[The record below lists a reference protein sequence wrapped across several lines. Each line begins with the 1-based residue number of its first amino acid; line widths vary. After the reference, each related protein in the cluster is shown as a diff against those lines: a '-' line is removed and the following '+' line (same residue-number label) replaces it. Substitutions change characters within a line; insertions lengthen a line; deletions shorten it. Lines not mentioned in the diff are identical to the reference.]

1 MALTGDLAYWDD
13 CGRVVLQGRNDD
25 LLKLRNGQRIHPNSV
40 SNPKATA
47 GIEDAAVILTEP
59 FQSLLGLV
67 ITKESPE
74 ELMKKLKKE
83 RTNDCLPDKLKSV
96 PSLPYNRNGKL
107 QRHLLHFLVEDK

>member
-1 MALTGDLAYWDD
+1 MAYWDD

-40 SNPKATA
+40 EVILKQLPE
-47 GIEDAAVILTEP
+47 IEDAAVILTEP

-74 ELMKKLKKE
+74 ELMKTYE
-83 RTNDCLPDKLKSV
+83 RTDK
-96 PSLPYNRNGKL
+96 
-107 QRHLLHFLVEDK
+107 